1 MPIVNPTTALDLFWS
16 LVANVLMLNAD
27 SFRLLNHL
35 PLSLIASILVVLLA
49 ALSQGIGQSVV
60 LFINRVRPLQ
70 FILSLAISAIIFTF
84 NYNFWVLS
92 TWLVA
97 TQIFQANLSL
107 IEIVRIFGFSYAPLL
122 LGFLMVIPYFGMPIF
137 VILSI
142 WTLLAIVTG
151 IEAIAVDCS
160 EQSSIAHLGL
170 WQVFECCIGGWIVL
184 QVSQRLLGRPIAT
197 IATWLTEKVAGVEL
211 ITDRLELEQILYSGL
226 PITPEPNKIPDFI
239 GDLEEKN

>member
-1 MPIVNPTTALDLFWS
+1 MTTITALDRFWS
-16 LVANVLMLNAD
+16 LVAGVLTLN
-27 SFRLLNHL
+27 SETFQLLNHL

-60 LFINRVRPLQ
+60 LFINRVRPIR
-70 FILSLAISAIIFTF
+70 FILSLAIAAVLFTF

-97 TQIFQANLSL
+97 TQLFHASLSL
-107 IEIVRIFGFSYAPLL
+107 IEVIQTFGFSYAPLL

-151 IEAIAVDCS
+151 IDAIAN
-160 EQSSIAHLGL
+160 LGL

-184 QVSQRLLGRPIAT
+184 QVSQRLLGRPIEIIT
-197 IATWLTEKVAGVEL
+197 NWLMEKIAGVDL
-211 ITDRLELEQILYSGL
+211 ITDQLELEQILYTGL
-226 PITPEPNKIPDFI
+226 PIAPAPTNIPNFF
-239 GDLEEKN
+239 GDLEEN